1 MNFSVLKL
9 IIWSKKKN
17 KVPRVLEFK
26 PGAIN
31 YITGSSRS
39 GKSAII
45 EIIDYCLGSG
55 GCTIPK
61 IGPIRRYSSWYG
73 LLVSTDEGEKLFARR
88 DPLEQ
93 DSTDDYFI
101 KEGTP
106 ITIPDFPKKNANRN
120 YAKGILE
127 RLARI
132 PQSNS
137 DFNES
142 GSGYKGRASISDMTA
157 FMFQPQRIVA
167 NNETMFFEADREEH
181 ARKLREIFPLVLG
194 VVDAETLIKQHR
206 LQEVRR
212 LIERKQRQLETLRIN
227 IENFS
232 GEVRGRYI
240 AASQYGFFPAVNIK
254 DTNTNVLFE
263 RLKNLVFTWKS
274 DNSYW
279 DDNGHDINTE
289 QLSSLREQE
298 RNLQVEISTLRV
310 RLTQLKELSLARA
323 TSERNILRR
332 KDRLSSTSWLVGK
345 LDYQYECPLCG
356 NESNTHT
363 KELTKL
369 LESTKKVEAQ
379 WKAIELVPPMLDAEE
394 VQLQK
399 QISIKESKLR
409 QLITE
414 REYLQEETE
423 EMQATKEQRAMYVG
437 RLTEFINL
445 RDSLSDEGTF
455 AREIDELKEEEAEL
469 LKSVDFQAFAQRK
482 ETALF
487 KFSRFAGHYGNILD
501 LETGDDLIQLDTN
514 KLSIRVIDDKGRAAW
529 MREIGSG
536 ANWLGY
542 HIATLLSLHELFIS
556 QDIPYVPSIL
566 AIDQPSQT
574 HFPDRTD
581 PDSDYEELQ
590 AVRKVFKALSS
601 GISRTNGKLQVIV
614 SEHAG
619 KDIVGNLDNVHI
631 VERWRYGRKLIPW
644 HWQDEMPTD
653 LLNENSNA
661 QLAAEDLL
669 KTIIEPSF
677 LKRMGYQEGKVEIID
692 ASFKE
697 KGLSFNAAQI
707 LGGNKKV
714 LFSGVIDFEL
724 DVKIDLTM

>member
-1 MNFSVLKL
+1 MKL
-9 IIWSKKKN
+9 IIWSKKVDKA
-17 KVPRVLEFK
+17 PRVLKFK

-45 EIIDYCLGSG
+45 EVIDYCLGSG
-55 GCTIPK
+55 GCSIPK

-73 LLVSTDEGEKLFARR
+73 LLLSTAEGEKLFARR

-93 DSTDDYFI
+93 ASTDDYFI
-101 KEGTP
+101 VEGSP
-106 ITIPDFPKKNANRN
+106 ITIPDIPEKNANRDH
-120 YAKGILE
+120 AKGILE
-127 RLARI
+127 RLAQI
-132 PQSNS
+132 PRSNS

-167 NNETMFFEADREEH
+167 NNETMFFEADIEEH

-194 VVDAETLIKQHR
+194 VVDAETLIKQHL

-212 LIERKQRQLETLRIN
+212 IIERKQRQLEALKIN

-240 AASQYGFFPAVNIK
+240 AASQYGLIPALSIK
-254 DTNTNVLFE
+254 DTNTKVLFE
-263 RLKNLVFTWKS
+263 RLKNLVSTWKS
-274 DNSYW
+274 DNNYW
-279 DDNGHDINTE
+279 DADGHDLNTGR
-289 QLSSLREQE
+289 LSSLREE
-298 RNLQVEISTLRV
+298 ESTLQAEIMTLRV

-323 TSERNILRR
+323 TSERNILRQ
-332 KDRLSSTSWLVGK
+332 KDRLSSTSWLVEK
-345 LDYQYECPLCG
+345 LVSQHECPLCG

-369 LESTKKVEAQ
+369 VETTKKVEAQ

-394 VQLQK
+394 VELRK
-399 QISIKESKLR
+399 QISAKELKLR
-409 QLITE
+409 QVKAE

-423 EMQATKEQRAMYVG
+423 EMQATKEQRAMYIG

-445 RDSLSDEGTF
+445 HESLNDEGTF
-455 AREIDELKEEEAEL
+455 ANEIATLKEEEAEL
-469 LKSVDFQAFAQRK
+469 LKSVNFQAFAQRK

-556 QDIPYVPSIL
+556 QDIPYVPSLL

-581 PDSDYEELQ
+581 SDSEYEELH
-590 AVRKVFKALSS
+590 AVNKVFKALSS
-601 GISRTNGKLQVIV
+601 GIKRTNGKLQVIV

-619 KDIVGNLDNVHI
+619 KDVIGDLENVNI

-644 HWQDEMPTD
+644 HWNDEMPIE
-653 LLNENSNA
+653 LLGENSNG
-661 QLAAEDLL
+661 QFAAEDLL
-669 KTIIEPSF
+669 ETIIKPTFVREI
-677 LKRMGYQEGKVEIID
+677 GYQEGKIEIID
-692 ASFKE
+692 AIFEE
-697 KGLSFNAAQI
+697 KGLSFNAQL
-707 LGGNKKV
+707 LGDKKV
-714 LFSGVIDFEL
+714 LFSGLIDFDL
-724 DVKIDLTM
+724 NVKLELTM

>member
-1 MNFSVLKL
+1 MNFSILKL
-9 IIWSKKKN
+9 IIWSKKVDKA
-17 KVPRVLEFK
+17 PRVLEFK

-45 EIIDYCLGSG
+45 EIIDYCLGSK
-55 GCTIPK
+55 GCSIPK
-61 IGPIRRYSSWYG
+61 IGPIRKYSSWYG
-73 LLVSTDEGEKLFARR
+73 LLFSTVEGEKLFARR

-93 DSTDDYFI
+93 DSTDNYFI
-101 KEGTP
+101 LEGAP
-106 ITIPDFPKKNANRN
+106 ITIPDFPEKNANRDQ
-120 YAKGILE
+120 AKGILE
-127 RLARI
+127 RHAQI

-137 DFNES
+137 DFNGS

-167 NNETMFFEADREEH
+167 NNETMFFEADIEEH

-212 LIERKQRQLETLRIN
+212 LIERKQRQLEALKIN

-240 AASQYGFFPAVNIK
+240 AASQYGFIPALSIK
-254 DTNTNVLFE
+254 DTNTKVLFE
-263 RLKNLVFTWKS
+263 RLKNLISKWKS
-274 DNSYW
+274 DTNYW
-279 DDNGHDINTE
+279 DADGHDLNTE
-289 QLSSLREQE
+289 ELSSLREE
-298 RNLQVEISTLRV
+298 ESTLKAEITTLRV

-323 TSERNILRR
+323 TSERNILRQ
-332 KDRLSSTSWLVGK
+332 KDRLSSTSWLVEK
-345 LDYQYECPLCG
+345 LVSQHECPLCG
-356 NESNTHT
+356 NETNTHA
-363 KELTKL
+363 KELKKL
-369 LESTKKVEAQ
+369 VETTKKVEAQ

-394 VQLQK
+394 LELRK
-399 QISIKESKLR
+399 QIAAKESKL
-409 QLITE
+409 QQVKAE

-423 EMQATKEQRAMYVG
+423 EMQATREQRAMYIG

-445 RDSLSDEGTF
+445 HKSLSDEGTF
-455 AREIDELKEEEAEL
+455 ANEIATLKEEEAEL
-469 LKSVDFQAFAQRK
+469 LKSVDLQAFAQRK

-501 LETGDDLIQLDTN
+501 LETGGDLIQLDTN

-542 HIATLLSLHELFIS
+542 HIATLLALHELFIS
-556 QDIPYVPSIL
+556 QDIPYVPSLL

-581 PDSDYEELQ
+581 SDSEYEELQ
-590 AVRKVFKALSS
+590 AVSKVFKALSS
-601 GISRTNGKLQVIV
+601 GIKRTNGKLQVIV

-619 KDIVGNLDNVHI
+619 KDVIGDLENVNI

-644 HWQDEMPTD
+644 HWNDEMPIE
-653 LLNENSNA
+653 LLGQNSNA
-661 QLAAEDLL
+661 QFAAEDLL
-669 KTIIEPSF
+669 ETIIKPSF
-677 LKRMGYQEGKVEIID
+677 EREIGYQEGSIEIID
-692 ASFKE
+692 AIFEE
-697 KGLSFNAAQI
+697 KGLSFNAQL
-707 LGGNKKV
+707 LGDNKKL
-714 LFSGVIDFEL
+714 LFSGLIDFDLNIKLE
-724 DVKIDLTM
+724 LTM